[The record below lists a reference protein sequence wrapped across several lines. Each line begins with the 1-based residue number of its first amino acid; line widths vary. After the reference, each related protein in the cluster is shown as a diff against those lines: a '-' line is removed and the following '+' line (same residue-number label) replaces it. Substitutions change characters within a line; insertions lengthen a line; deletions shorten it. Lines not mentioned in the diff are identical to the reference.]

1 MILLEMN
8 HISDVIVSRHACLV
22 YGRSWVQAPVFA
34 AKHETLLVYGRSW
47 VQAPVF
53 SAKHETLLVYGRLW
67 VQAPVFSAKHET
79 LRSKSKDFLSQNQNK
94 VSEWSDMS
102 FLE

>member
-34 AKHETLLVYGRSW
+34 AKNETLLVYSRS
-47 VQAPVF
+47 
-53 SAKHETLLVYGRLW
+53 W